1 MDCNVAGSASP
12 YLSPKD
18 HAQVVDD
25 QRVVGNL
32 VAWDHMEVR
41 GNKCNRYRQDLLE
54 LDSYVPVVSQV
65 ANKMLAK
72 VKCHCR

>member
-41 GNKCNRYRQDLLE
+41 GNKCNRYTQDLLE

>member
-1 MDCNVAGSASP
+1 
-12 YLSPKD
+12 
-18 HAQVVDD
+18 
-25 QRVVGNL
+25 
-32 VAWDHMEVR
+32 MEVR
-41 GNKCNRYRQDLLE
+41 GNKCNRYTQDLLE